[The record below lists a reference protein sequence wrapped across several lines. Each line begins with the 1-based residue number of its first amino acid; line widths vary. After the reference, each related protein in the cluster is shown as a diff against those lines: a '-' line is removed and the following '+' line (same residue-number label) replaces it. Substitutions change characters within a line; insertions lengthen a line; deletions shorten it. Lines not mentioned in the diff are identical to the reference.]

1 MNKFTVSASPHI
13 KDNSSTTKIML
24 SVIIALM
31 PTAIL
36 SVYYF
41 SYVAALIIITSIS
54 SCVLFEYLFNMVTK
68 RRHTEMDLSCVVTGL
83 LLALN
88 MPPIKSS
95 IILSIIGAFIAI
107 VVVKMLFGGIGQN
120 IFNPAAAARIF
131 LTASFSAQMTVY
143 VAPLSDGVTSATPLA
158 LIQEGIVPSYI
169 DMFLGNT
176 AGSLG
181 ETAAITLIAG
191 GIFLMIRGIITWE
204 IPVTYLAT
212 VALFSCF
219 YGQDPLFNLLA
230 GGVMIGA
237 IFMATDY
244 TTSPMTRKGKLIF
257 ATGLGIMTASIRRFG
272 ANTEGVAY
280 SIIFMNALVPLI
292 DRFTV
297 VKVFGKVRKR

>member
-1 MNKFTVSASPHI
+1 MNKFIVSASPHI

-41 SYVAALIIITSIS
+41 SYVAALIIVTSIS

-169 DMFLGNT
+169 DMFLGKT

-191 GIFLMIRGIITWE
+191 GIFLIIRGIITWE